1 MKDKK
6 GRSRMQCLKPGC
18 DCDECTK
25 EKDFGLCAYC
35 DHAPV
40 LHKVEDNFNLVE
52 DIELAHFSKS
62 NAIQNTI
69 STSLSMSNMLVEPQN
84 CTKENG
90 DATFEPAIL
99 SRSEIDFNNKVM
111 SPMKKQCIQ
120 QAKPFQDST
129 GKVVSVSKTVL
140 HHKSNTLFEN
150 GLAPILNSCTDG
162 MIVLSASNLTFSLR
176 SKFKLPAL
184 NCLRSASG
192 LQKHLFTKVSP

>member
-69 STSLSMSNMLVEPQN
+69 S
-84 CTKENG
+84 K
-90 DATFEPAIL
+90 PAIL